1 MNKEDR
7 KKLETTLLSAV
18 EGILHPQHQKATKK
32 IRKFLKEHSKNIAK
46 KFLKALNKEDKK
58 IAAKKIAVA
67 KKKKAPAKKAAVA
80 KKK

>member
-32 IRKFLKEHSKNIAK
+32 IRKFLKSVETRFRENSDFKYIV
-46 KFLKALNKEDKK
+46 LYYD
-58 IAAKKIAVA
+58 VDG
-67 KKKKAPAKKAAVA
+67 V
-80 KKK
+80 

>member
-7 KKLETTLLSAV
+7 KKLETTLLSAM
-18 EGILHPQHQKATKK
+18 EGILHPQHEKTTKK

-46 KFLKALNKEDKK
+46 KFLKAQNKDAKK

-67 KKKKAPAKKAAVA
+67 KKKKAPAKKAVVA